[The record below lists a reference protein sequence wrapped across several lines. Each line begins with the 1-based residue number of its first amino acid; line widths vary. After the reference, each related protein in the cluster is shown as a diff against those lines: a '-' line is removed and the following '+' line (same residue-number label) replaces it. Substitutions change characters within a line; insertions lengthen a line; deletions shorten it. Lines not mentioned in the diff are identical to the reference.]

1 MTLPKPPLPATD
13 RRSVLRAGAA
23 CALAL
28 PALHA
33 PAQAPA
39 AAPAV
44 PTPTPTPAPWRN
56 WSGLQ
61 SATPRRRAT
70 PGSEAEMA
78 ALLREHAAMP
88 VRCVGAGHSF
98 TPLVPT
104 EGLLMSLDRMSG
116 VSLLP
121 AAPALAQVQAG
132 TRLSVVSR
140 QLDQAGKALRVLPD
154 IDLQSL
160 AGAIA
165 TGTHGTG
172 AALPA
177 LHADVVGL
185 RLVTARGD
193 ILECSEQQRPE
204 LLAAARVSLGCLGV
218 VTQATVRVVD
228 TFHLQRRV
236 WIEPTEALLAN
247 AEQLARQHRNFEF
260 YWLPFTGHCAAIAH
274 DPTPSTDVLMPP
286 AADEDV
292 LRDLRRLRDL
302 LGGMPALRRWVA
314 GQILRRTPAEESRN
328 RSWRLLSTHRP
339 TRFNETEY
347 HLPRE
352 AALPCL
358 REVIAALESRNEVF
372 FPLEFRF
379 VAADDAWLSPF
390 YQQPSCSIAVHAA
403 ADEPHAYLVDA
414 IGAILR
420 RHGGRPHWGKLHGL
434 RAQQLAPLYP
444 RWKDFLELRA
454 TLDPHGRFLNPHLR
468 EVFGVTTA

>member
-1 MTLPKPPLPATD
+1 MTPSVPTD
-13 RRSVLRAGAA
+13 TSRRALLRASAA

-39 AAPAV
+39 PA
-44 PTPTPTPAPWRN
+44 PTPPAPAPWRN
-56 WSGLQ
+56 WSGLH
-61 SATPRRRAT
+61 SATPRLRAT
-70 PGSEAEMA
+70 PGSEAEVA
-78 ALLREHAAMP
+78 ALLREHPGMP

-104 EGLLMSLDRMSG
+104 EGMLVSLDRMSG
-116 VSLLP
+116 VAVLP
-121 AAPALAQVQAG
+121 GAEPLARVQAG

-172 AALPA
+172 ATLPA
-177 LHADVVGL
+177 MHADVVGL
-185 RLVTARGD
+185 RLVTAHGD
-193 ILECSEQQRPE
+193 VLECSERQRPE

-228 TFHLQRRV
+228 AFQLRRRV
-236 WIEPTEALLAN
+236 WIEPTETMLAN

-260 YWLPFTGHCAAIAH
+260 YWLPFTGHCAGIAH
-274 DPTPSTDVLMPP
+274 DPAPGTDVLMPP

-292 LRDLRRLRDL
+292 LRDLRRLRDT
-302 LGGMPALRRWVA
+302 LGRFPALRRWVA
-314 GQILRRTPAEESRN
+314 GQLLRRTPAEEARN

-352 AALPCL
+352 AGLACL
-358 REVIAALESRNEVF
+358 REVIAALESRNDVF

-390 YQQPSCSIAVHAA
+390 HQQPSCSIAVHAA
-403 ADEPHAYLVDA
+403 ADEPHGYLVDA

-434 RAQQLAPLYP
+434 RAEQLAPLYP
-444 RWKDFLELRA
+444 RWKDFLDLRA
-454 TLDPHGRFLNPHLR
+454 SLDPQGRFLNAHLR
-468 EVFGVTTA
+468 QVLGVPAA

>member
-1 MTLPKPPLPATD
+1 M
-13 RRSVLRAGAA
+13 LRAGAA

-33 PAQAPA
+33 PAQP
-39 AAPAV
+39 AAPASD
-44 PTPTPTPAPWRN
+44 PTPAPWRN
-56 WSGLQ
+56 WSGLH
-61 SATPRRRAT
+61 SSNPRLRAT
-70 PGSEAEMA
+70 PGSEDEVA
-78 ALLREHAAMP
+78 ALLREHPAMP

-104 EGLLMSLDRMSG
+104 EGMLMSLDRMSG
-116 VSLLP
+116 VTVQP
-121 AAPALAQVQAG
+121 GAQALAQVQAG

-172 AALPA
+172 ATLPA

-185 RLVTARGD
+185 RLVTARGEV
-193 ILECSEQQRPE
+193 LECSRQQHPE
-204 LLAAARVSLGCLGV
+204 LLSAARVSLGCLGV

-228 TFHLQRRV
+228 AFQLRRRV

-247 AEQLARQHRNFEF
+247 AEQLAREHRNFEF

-274 DPTPSTDVLMPP
+274 DAYPGTDVLMPP

-292 LRDLRRLRDL
+292 LRDLRRLRDV
-302 LGGMPALRRWVA
+302 LGGMPRLRRWVA
-314 GQILRRTPAEESRN
+314 GQILQRTPAEEARN
-328 RSWRLLSTHRP
+328 RSWKLLSTHRP

-358 REVIAALESRNEVF
+358 REVIAALESRNDVF

-379 VAADDAWLSPF
+379 VAADEAWLSPF
-390 YQQPSCSIAVHAA
+390 YRQPSCSIAVHAA
-403 ADEPHAYLVDA
+403 ADEAHGYLVDA
-414 IGAILR
+414 IGAILL

-434 RAQQLAPLYP
+434 QAAQLAPLYP
-444 RWKDFLELRA
+444 RWKEFLDLRA
-454 TLDPHGRFLNPHLR
+454 SLDPQGRFLNAHLR
-468 EVFGVTTA
+468 QVLGVSKA